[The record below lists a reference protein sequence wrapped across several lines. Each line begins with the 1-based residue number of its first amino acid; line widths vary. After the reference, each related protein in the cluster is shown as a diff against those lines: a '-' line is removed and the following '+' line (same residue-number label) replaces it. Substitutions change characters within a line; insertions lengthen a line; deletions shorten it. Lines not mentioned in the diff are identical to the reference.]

1 MEELLQGRYISIT
14 IWLAYG
20 YIMLQILKED
30 FRLEYD
36 VMEYVSTRYWR
47 LYTFHDGML
56 TVLPLLFAYGL
67 FNALIYPIHEAI
79 ETGYDI
85 TAIVLMVMANLVFT
99 TIIVKEA

>member
-1 MEELLQGRYISIT
+1 MEELLQDMYIGIPL
-14 IWLAYG
+14 WLAYG
-20 YIMLQILKED
+20 YITFQMLKES

-36 VMEYVSTRYWR
+36 ALDYVNTVHWR
-47 LYTFHDGML
+47 AYTIYDGML
-56 TVLPLLFAYGL
+56 TVQPLLFAYGL

-85 TAIVLMVMANLVFT
+85 TAIVLMIMANLVFT

>member
-1 MEELLQGRYISIT
+1 MEELLQDMYIGIT
-14 IWLAYG
+14 LWLAYG
-20 YIMLQILKED
+20 YIKLQMIKES

-36 VMEYVSTRYWR
+36 ALDYVSTRYWR
-47 LYTFHDGML
+47 AYTFYDGTL

-85 TAIVLMVMANLVFT
+85 TAIVLMIMANLVFT